1 MKKIILIYILGISL
15 LSAQDLKTLIDSL
28 QTNELIKSYN
38 YQIKSLTSQKISTNL
53 GYLPK
58 IDLGVNSRITK
69 VLEPEDAFNLEPTQF
84 APNLSAKAT
93 WVLFDGFYKLHKS
106 NDITA
111 QRESMVYDK
120 NRLQA
125 QLSLTLTTLYF
136 QIQNLK
142 EDIKAL
148 NQQRDMLKA
157 QESRL
162 SKFYQSGIVTEDEVE
177 KIKAVAL
184 SNQIDIDNL
193 NYTIDKLTLNISIM
207 TNQEILSLDKV
218 EFKEPTNN
226 NYLQS
231 DEVLS
236 LRAKIESLEAKKWQ
250 IYSSNFPKIVLMDEY
265 IYTHFPDDYKY
276 PSMSFGASSINL
288 NLPQKQNKI
297 TIALSMN
304 LTDFGSTT
312 MSADSINQQILALK
326 EQLIYKQRESISKFK
341 LSTKYIKI
349 AKNNILTAQQNVVAN
364 QKTFNAIDK
373 KYRARV
379 VDNIA
384 YLDALTRLIR
394 SKSSYEKAKNAYQL
408 ELATYYHNRGDEISQ
423 YITKETIQ

>member
-1 MKKIILIYILGISL
+1 VKKIILIYILGISL

-226 NYLQS
+226 NYLF
-231 DEVLS
+231 
-236 LRAKIESLEAKKWQ
+236 
-250 IYSSNFPKIVLMDEY
+250 Y
-265 IYTHFPDDYKY
+265 
-276 PSMSFGASSINL
+276 
-288 NLPQKQNKI
+288 
-297 TIALSMN
+297 
-304 LTDFGSTT
+304 
-312 MSADSINQQILALK
+312 
-326 EQLIYKQRESISKFK
+326 
-341 LSTKYIKI
+341 
-349 AKNNILTAQQNVVAN
+349 
-364 QKTFNAIDK
+364 
-373 KYRARV
+373 
-379 VDNIA
+379 
-384 YLDALTRLIR
+384 
-394 SKSSYEKAKNAYQL
+394 
-408 ELATYYHNRGDEISQ
+408 
-423 YITKETIQ
+423 